1 MSSKIVQKY
10 NYQNFPINK
19 VNNLRYYCLSEDVNV
34 PSVTSIIR
42 ATMANYR
49 HAIQNKVTT
58 PMEIGDM
65 MHKYLQHYLTDTPN
79 SILKNSNSFIAES
92 LALIVIDNLISKL
105 DEIWGSEVS
114 VHYMDKYAGTIDLIG
129 IYHGKICVIDYK
141 SSYKTKTIDEL
152 EKFFMQCAAYVIAH
166 DWQYNTNIDSMMIF
180 QVTRD
185 GDFEQNLVHSNQM
198 EIYKRKW
205 FNILELFYSELPVNG
220 N

>member
-65 MHKYLQHYLTDTPN
+65 MHKYLHHYL
-79 SILKNSNSFIAES
+79 
-92 LALIVIDNLISKL
+92 
-105 DEIWGSEVS
+105 
-114 VHYMDKYAGTIDLIG
+114 
-129 IYHGKICVIDYK
+129 
-141 SSYKTKTIDEL
+141 
-152 EKFFMQCAAYVIAH
+152 
-166 DWQYNTNIDSMMIF
+166 
-180 QVTRD
+180 
-185 GDFEQNLVHSNQM
+185 
-198 EIYKRKW
+198 
-205 FNILELFYSELPVNG
+205 
-220 N
+220 